1 MIPLPKLPPA
11 RLKTLAIWSGV
22 ALALFTLIGFFV
34 VPPILKS
41 VLTDKL
47 SEALHRKVEIAEIR
61 VNPFA
66 LSVTVSG
73 FKVLERDG
81 KGPFVSFEELY
92 LNLEST
98 SIFRLGPVLR
108 EIRLTKPYV
117 RIVRQQEFTYNFS
130 DLLAKEAPAK
140 APKPEDAS
148 GLPRFS
154 LNNIRVIDASAD
166 FLDEPVGKTHT
177 VRKVNVGIPFL
188 STIPS
193 LVNLFVEPA
202 LSAEVNGTHYAAKGK
217 TKPFADT
224 RETTFE
230 INIDNLDIPF
240 YVAYSPVPLKF
251 TIPSGR
257 LDAKL
262 ELSFAQPQK
271 QSPIL
276 TIKGNVGVKDLG
288 VDDLR
293 KAPVFR
299 LQGLDIGIA
308 SAEPL
313 VRKVHLGRIAIQ
325 APKLTVRRDKD
336 GTISL
341 QQLAPQPPKG
351 EKPAASPAPAAP
363 TPLADLLALDIDRIE
378 MTDGGIHFTDLA
390 TPTPF
395 KARLEPITLG
405 INQFSTKKDA
415 KASYTLSVETDGKE
429 TITVEGTASVDPI
442 ATEGAVGIK
451 GIPLKRYAPY
461 YVERVLA
468 DIEGGRLDASA
479 RYQVALAEKGPD
491 VKASDIAVALSALRV
506 KKRGEA
512 QDFLSVPSFSMKDGS
527 LDLTAMQAKVG
538 SVATQK
544 GALTVVRLPGGEVDL
559 QKLLPLPPA
568 GNAAPAAAPPAASA
582 APEKPL
588 VVAVGRLTVEDY
600 SVTVEDRVPGQ
611 PVTLLAE
618 KIRLTGENLS
628 TAKGSTGTVALDLL
642 LDKTATLSLKTSAGL
657 DPLQAQGTVALTGL
671 QPKRYAP
678 YYRDQIQFD
687 IEEGEVAAATGF
699 QFAQSG
705 AEPDI
710 KAADLTVSLKNFR
723 LKGRTQRE
731 EFLSLPAFTLSKTSA
746 DLAKK
751 TVVIGEIASQ
761 GAVVRAKRAKNGDV
775 NLLQL
780 LPEKPVTEI
789 RGGPSPGAPTAPEA
803 FWTAGIGTA
812 AISGYT
818 VHLEDAVPADPVR
831 LTVDEIAVKA
841 DNLSTVRN
849 HKGSVDLSLRF
860 DKKGTL
866 KSQGALGLVPF
877 QAEQQFEAREIGLTP
892 VQPYFT
898 DRVKI
903 LLTSGH
909 VSARGRVAVA
919 NPESGLQAA
928 YQGDALVGDFAAVDK
943 REAQDLLRWESL
955 GLGEIDFTLTPF
967 KAHLKRVALSNFFA
981 RVTIRPDATVNL
993 QDILVKGEAIG
1004 EPRATSREPSQTT
1017 TPAAPSQAPAQATPA
1032 PPSDIKIDVVTLQGG
1047 RVQFADASVRPGYT
1061 ASMVEI
1067 GGRVSGLSSQ
1077 PGTVADLD
1085 LRGRLGNQ
1093 APLEITGKINPLL
1106 QDLYVDIRA
1115 RFKDM
1120 DLSPLTP
1127 YAGKYA
1133 GYTIEK
1139 GKLGFDLKY
1148 NIDKRKLN
1156 SENVITI
1163 DQFTFGEKVE
1173 SPQATSLPVK
1183 FAIALLKD
1191 RNGMIRLDIPV
1202 TGSLEDPQFSIWSIV
1217 WQVIGNLI
1225 VKAVTSPFALIGSM
1239 FGGGEELSQ
1248 LEFEPGSAAIAGATK
1263 EKLDKLI
1270 KGLSDKPGLM
1280 LDITGYVDA
1289 ERDTDALRQELFL
1302 RKLQAQKLL
1311 EQSRRGGPRVSLE
1324 EVQITPEEY
1333 PRYLK
1338 MAYDFEKFPK
1348 PRTALGLVRDL
1359 PVPEME
1365 KLMTT
1370 HIQVTED
1377 DLHALAGQRA
1387 RAVQDAILQSG
1398 QVAAERLFIL
1408 EGKALAPAKKEGLK
1422 DSRVEFAIKS

>member
-1 MIPLPKLPPA
+1 MIRLPAVSPA
-11 RLKTLAIWSGV
+11 RLKRLLIWTGV

-47 SEALHRKVEIAEIR
+47 AEALHRKVEIAEIR

-66 LSVTVSG
+66 LSLTVSG

-81 KGPFVSFEELY
+81 KATFVSFEELY

-117 RIVRQQEFTYNFS
+117 RVVRQQEFTYNFS
-130 DLLAKEAPAK
+130 DLLAKETPAK

-154 LNNIRVIDASAD
+154 LNNIQVIDAGAD
-166 FLDEPVGKTHT
+166 LIDEPVGKTHT
-177 VRKVNVGIPFL
+177 LRKANIGIPFL

-193 LVNLFVEPA
+193 HINLFVEPA
-202 LSAEVNGTHYAAKGK
+202 LSAEVNGTQYAAKGK
-217 TKPFADT
+217 TKPFADS
-224 RETTFE
+224 RETIFE
-230 INIDNLDIPF
+230 INVEHLHLPF

-251 TIPSGR
+251 TVPSGE
-257 LDAKL
+257 LNAKL
-262 ELSFAQPQK
+262 ELNFVQTKGKASTLA
-271 QSPIL
+271 L
-276 TIKGNVGVKDLG
+276 KGNVSLKDLG
-288 VDDLR
+288 VDDGR
-293 KAPVFR
+293 KTPVFR
-299 LQGLDIGIA
+299 LQALEVGIV

-313 VRKVHLGRIAIQ
+313 LRKVHLDRIAIQ
-325 APKLTVRRDKD
+325 GPKLTLRREQD
-336 GTISL
+336 GTLSL
-341 QQLAPQPPKG
+341 QRLAPEPPKG
-351 EKPAASPAPAAP
+351 EKPAASPAPATP
-363 TPLADLLALDIDRIE
+363 TPLGELIALDIDRIE
-378 MTDGGIHFTDLA
+378 LADGGVAFTDLA

-395 KARLEPITLG
+395 KARLEPIALTVT
-405 INQFSTKKDA
+405 QFSTKKDA
-415 KASYTLSVETDGKE
+415 KAGYTLSVDTDGKE
-429 TITVEGTASVDPI
+429 RITVEGTASVDPI
-442 ATEGAVGIK
+442 ATEGAVAIK

-461 YVERVLA
+461 YVERILA
-468 DIEGGRLDASA
+468 DIESGRLDVSA

-506 KKRGEA
+506 RKRGEP
-512 QDFLSVPSFSMKDGS
+512 QDFLSVPSLTIKNTAV
-527 LDLTAMQAKVG
+527 DLTQMQATVG
-538 SVATQK
+538 SIATQK
-544 GALTVVRLPGGEVDL
+544 GTLTVVRLPGGEVDL
-559 QKLLPLPPA
+559 QKLLPPPPPRD
-568 GNAAPAAAPPAASA
+568 AAPATPPSPAAQ
-582 APEKPL
+582 KPF
-588 VVAVGRLTVEDY
+588 VVTVSRLAVEEY
-600 SVTVEDRVPGQ
+600 AVTVEDRVPTP
-611 PVTLLAE
+611 PVTLQADQV
-618 KIRLTGENLS
+618 RLTGENLS
-628 TAKGSTGTVALDLL
+628 TAKGSTGKVALDLL
-642 LDKTATLSLKTSAGL
+642 LDKTATLSLKTAAGL
-657 DPLQAQGTVALTGL
+657 DPLQAQGTVALAGL

-687 IEEGEVAAATGF
+687 IEEGEIAAATGF
-699 QFAQSG
+699 QFAQPG
-705 AEPDI
+705 PEPDI
-710 KAADLTVSLKNFR
+710 TAADLTVSLKGFR
-723 LKGRTQRE
+723 LKDRKQGG
-731 EFLSLPAFTLSKTSA
+731 EFLSLPSFTLSKTSV
-746 DLAKK
+746 DLPKK
-751 TVVIGEIASQ
+751 TVAIGEIATQ
-761 GAVVRAKRAKNGDV
+761 GAVVRAKRTKNGEV

-789 RGGPSPGAPTAPEA
+789 RGGSTPGAPAPADA
-803 FWTAGIGTA
+803 FWTASIGTA

-818 VHLEDAVPADPVR
+818 VHLEDAVPAEPVR
-831 LTVDEIAVKA
+831 FTVDEIAVKA
-841 DNLSTVRN
+841 DNLSTVRDR
-849 HKGSVDLSLRF
+849 KGSVDLSLRF
-860 DKKGTL
+860 DGKGTL
-866 KSQGALGLVPF
+866 KSQGGLGLVPF
-877 QAEQQFEAREIGLTP
+877 QADQQVEAREIGLTP

-919 NPESGLQAA
+919 TPESGLRAA
-928 YQGDALVGDFAAVDK
+928 YQGAVLLGDFAAVDK

-967 KAHLKRVALSNFFA
+967 KAHMKRVALSNFFA
-981 RVTIRPDATVNL
+981 RVTIRADATINL
-993 QDILVKGEAIG
+993 QDILVKGEATG
-1004 EPRATSREPSQTT
+1004 EPRAASREPSQTT

-1032 PPSDIKIDVVTLQGG
+1032 AASDIKIEEVTLQGG
-1047 RVQFADASVRPGYT
+1047 RVQFADASVKPGYT
-1061 ASMVEI
+1061 ASLVEI

-1148 NIDKRKLN
+1148 HIDKRKLN

-1163 DQFTFGEKVE
+1163 DQFTFGEKVD

-1248 LEFEPGSAAIAGATK
+1248 LEFDPGSAAIAGATK

-1270 KGLSDKPGLM
+1270 KGLGDKPGLM

-1289 ERDTDALRQELFL
+1289 ERDKDALRQELFL

-1311 EQSRRGGPRVSLE
+1311 DQSRRGGPRVSLE
-1324 EVQITPEEY
+1324 EIRITPEEY

-1365 KLMTT
+1365 KLMNT

-1387 RAVQDAILQSG
+1387 RAVQEAIVQSG
-1398 QVAAERLFIL
+1398 QVAAERLFVL
-1408 EGKALAPAKKEGLK
+1408 EGKTLAPPKKEGLK